1 MVYWFLVICC
11 EKNSI
16 SCKGIFVNRK
26 HNTSCIK
33 IWAKRIVDFSSVYC
47 TSKLMTCCCFLADF
61 MFLLQH
67 FGPLTLIPLTQVY
80 WYGGKTYC
88 WGFHINDSSP
98 VLEILLEIIKI
109 LQLAWDIST
118 TLLFQD
124 ACLKG
129 KNILAP
135 TPANKKIDCIFDCF
149 FSFYKLYMRKC
160 PIVQ

>member
-1 MVYWFLVICC
+1 
-11 EKNSI
+11 
-16 SCKGIFVNRK
+16 
-26 HNTSCIK
+26 
-33 IWAKRIVDFSSVYC
+33 
-47 TSKLMTCCCFLADF
+47 MTCCCFLADF

-160 PIVQ
+160 PIVQWLVKTYLWIQVKPVCVNEILHSSNWLVVDAWHW

>member
-1 MVYWFLVICC
+1 MWRDSFNKKY
-11 EKNSI
+11 S
-16 SCKGIFVNRK
+16 
-26 HNTSCIK
+26 TTCIE
-33 IWAKRIVDFSSVYC
+33 IWANRIVEFLSVYC
-47 TSKLMTCCCFLADF
+47 TLKLMTCCCSLADF

-135 TPANKKIDCIFDCF
+135 TPANKKNWLHIWLLLFILQIVYEKMPNSAIIGENESIDT
-149 FSFYKLYMRKC
+149 S
-160 PIVQ
+160 